1 MSLWGQLN
9 AHHRQFQGYFR
20 IVGEQYCGVK
30 LIAVLVW
37 VTLYMAVIVGLYYN
51 VYVKNIS

>member
-30 LIAVLVW
+30 LLAVLVW
-37 VTLYMAVIVGLYYN
+37 GHV
-51 VYVKNIS
+51 VYGYDCLVVL